1 VAIQS
6 ANGAPVD
13 ALVLHSALVQCEVE
27 VNSTRASA
35 KKGGGDILNKLCQLL
50 KDHKNNFMTDLVI
63 ASYKCCRDE
72 LFREISGES
81 PEEEQPL
88 LQWDQV
94 VRMVVIRPEIYPSL
108 AVSVKRLRAVGLYFD
123 LYDVKNLLGQEN
135 TVDPPKQLGEPLTV
149 LCNDIERALK
159 KLNYGYREGDVYK
172 KHPKS
177 KYTYFRLC
185 SMESF
190 LNSLLGNAQFKDR
203 LLSNMGKLQV
213 ILRHPDCQAISQFEI
228 DRDLVEVNEG
238 WCWSFR
244 RNKFLDQPFNASH
257 AGRTSPRAFIS
268 YDHDE
273 EMNPKLFKEI
283 LINSLND
290 VEITSLCEDFL
301 QLFNCDTREH
311 KQKVPCLIG
320 PSNSGKTSLFMATN
334 KIIDIA
340 KVARVTKQKEFNKA
354 MIGED
359 TELINLDEASVD
371 MMDIDDWKIMTQGGW
386 TAHDRKWKSAKG
398 FINKAP
404 IFITCQKDLDFGSEE
419 DNAAMDNRLNR
430 YFFKTLPEVK
440 KEAAKWI
447 QSHPMNCIVWA
458 AEMCGA
464 KSDTDDEEVL
474 EEVDCFDKGLSK
486 KDKVAILSLSLDDAV
501 DEQAQDFEGTLELIL
516 YIERVQ
522 YKSMDY

>member
-1 VAIQS
+1 MAGIESAWSHITAKRNECDAVVSKIPGVALFFSAISTYQSAKRDNVLDSVQPSDEEEDVVENQSLETTSSTLSSQVPESITKCSKSKTYPSITYWVAIQS

-72 LFREISGES
+72 LFREITGES
-81 PEEEQPL
+81 LEEEQPL

-94 VRMVVIRPEIYPSL
+94 VRMVVIRPEISPSL

-257 AGRTSPRAFIS
+257 TGRTSPRAFIS
-268 YDHDE
+268 YDHDDGDE
-273 EMNPKLFKEI
+273 SQVLQR
-283 LINSLND
+283 NSD
-290 VEITSLCEDFL
+290 
-301 QLFNCDTREH
+301 Q
-311 KQKVPCLIG
+311 
-320 PSNSGKTSLFMATN
+320 
-334 KIIDIA
+334 
-340 KVARVTKQKEFNKA
+340 
-354 MIGED
+354 
-359 TELINLDEASVD
+359 
-371 MMDIDDWKIMTQGGW
+371 
-386 TAHDRKWKSAKG
+386 
-398 FINKAP
+398 
-404 IFITCQKDLDFGSEE
+404 
-419 DNAAMDNRLNR
+419 
-430 YFFKTLPEVK
+430 
-440 KEAAKWI
+440 
-447 QSHPMNCIVWA
+447 QS
-458 AEMCGA
+458 
-464 KSDTDDEEVL
+464 K
-474 EEVDCFDKGLSK
+474 
-486 KDKVAILSLSLDDAV
+486 
-501 DEQAQDFEGTLELIL
+501 
-516 YIERVQ
+516 
-522 YKSMDY
+522 